1 MIGKKNIVFGF
12 IYLVFTAAL
21 GPYMVQ
27 QFPEIMSMGVDKQEL
42 MANLQLLEA
51 SDFEDVDTLELL
63 PAEELARLNTQ
74 AILAVNKAQNARLHL
89 EQVKSG
95 PHAHGNLEALLNI
108 VVGIV
113 LSLVVCS
120 SLWKQLVSWLFIL
133 GALLHSGMLYLRAF
147 DVAWANNLLGT
158 GLGPV
163 FILTGLLCAGVMVL
177 VSRLESPS
185 LPTQE

>member
-27 QFPEIMSMGVDKQEL
+27 QFPEITVMGSDKKALMSE
-42 MANLQLLEA
+42 LQLLAANE
-51 SDFEDVDTLELL
+51 FEDDDTLEVL
-63 PAEELARLNTQ
+63 PAGELAQLNSR
-74 AILAVNKAQNARLHL
+74 AVLAVNKAQNARMHVD
-89 EQVKSG
+89 QVKAG
-95 PHAHGNLEALLNI
+95 PHTHGNLEALLNI

-113 LSLVVCS
+113 LCLVVCS
-120 SLWKQLVSWLFIL
+120 TLWKQVVSWLFIA
-133 GALLHSGMLYLRAF
+133 GTLLHSGMLYLRVF
-147 DVAWANNLLGT
+147 DISWANNLLGT

-177 VSRLESPS
+177 FSTMSVPS
-185 LPTQE
+185 IPDQE